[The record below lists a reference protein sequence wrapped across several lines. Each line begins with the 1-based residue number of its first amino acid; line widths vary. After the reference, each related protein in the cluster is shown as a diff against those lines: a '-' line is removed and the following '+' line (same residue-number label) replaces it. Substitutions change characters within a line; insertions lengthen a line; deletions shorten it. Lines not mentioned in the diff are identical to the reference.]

1 MNRQDG
7 AADMNHDSEA
17 ASGIDFSAVFVV
29 AKSPINRI
37 VLAKIV
43 ERSGLRPIV
52 ETPETATLHSPV
64 PGAIILD
71 GGVDNKECERLHSI
85 VAAARIAASGAHPVV
100 ILLSNRIGTP
110 QSLGLPDIVDAVV
123 AKPITQEK
131 LQPVLERLIAMA
143 RL

>member
-1 MNRQDG
+1 MNQ
-7 AADMNHDSEA
+7 DSEA
-17 ASGIDFSAVFVV
+17 ASELDFSTVVVV

-52 ETPETATLHSPV
+52 EAPETAALALKAAS
-64 PGAIILD
+64 PGAVILD
-71 GGVDNKECERLHSI
+71 GGADNRECERLHPI
-85 VAAARIAASGAHPVV
+85 VAAARTTAGGMHPAV

-110 QSLGLPDIVDAVV
+110 QSLGLADIVDAVV
-123 AKPITQEK
+123 AKPITPEK
-131 LQPVLERLIAMA
+131 LQPVLERLIASA